1 MLINEDGIRRVIEE
15 ELTKQEV
22 RAMID
27 SKLESFI
34 KERELKKAIRQTT
47 VDVIS
52 DFFRE
57 MWRKDGF
64 WKNSLKNS

>member
-1 MLINEDGIRRVIEE
+1 MLINEDSIRRVIEE